1 MFYMDKNI
9 INNTSLACFLLVL
22 FAEEYTKSSPDDRY
36 PDLMKCLAV
45 LPLVWHKLSREA
57 IKSKKSTT
65 SLEVVIIE
73 TPLIKSNFKRRVTDY
88 TGATVQGLNFAV
100 STGLLIRTVE
110 NDIIYFKR
118 SSSRWPNNVKKSLP
132 PDMARSITRIA
143 NWFYHMDSLSVYSLL
158 LGKSL

>member
-22 FAEEYTKSSPDDRY
+22 FAEEYAKVSSDNRY

-45 LPLVWHKLSREA
+45 LPLVWHKLSRDA
-57 IKSKKSTT
+57 IKTKKNTT
-65 SLEVVIIE
+65 PLGVAITE
-73 TPLIKSNFKRRVTDY
+73 TPLIKSNFKRRITDY

-100 STGLLIRTVE
+100 STGLLVRIVE
-110 NDIIYFKR
+110 NDMIFFKR

-132 PDMARSITRIA
+132 PDMARAITRIA
-143 NWFYHMDSLSVYSLL
+143 NWFNHMDSLSVYSLL